1 MLSPFLAADSTLKRL
16 SPLLPPQLQDPKIIS
31 FEMCDPCFNV
41 LKRFCCSQ
49 PLPPPPPPWYQQSLF
64 PKWSLLQLSPFVFAC
79 GVASGFTGPRFW
91 LWLRSSRVGDLAN
104 AFVLV
109 NTGVF
114 LAVVLANNAGLVD
127 WLSPSFSREGA
138 SRASSNTTGDRTPKD
153 TKLPL

>member
-1 MLSPFLAADSTLKRL
+1 
-16 SPLLPPQLQDPKIIS
+16 
-31 FEMCDPCFNV
+31 MCDPCFNV

-64 PKWSLLQLSPFVFAC
+64 PTWSLLQLSPFVFAC

-138 SRASSNTTGDRTPKD
+138 SRASSNTTGDHTPKD
-153 TKLPL
+153 TKTAPVATSRALYSD